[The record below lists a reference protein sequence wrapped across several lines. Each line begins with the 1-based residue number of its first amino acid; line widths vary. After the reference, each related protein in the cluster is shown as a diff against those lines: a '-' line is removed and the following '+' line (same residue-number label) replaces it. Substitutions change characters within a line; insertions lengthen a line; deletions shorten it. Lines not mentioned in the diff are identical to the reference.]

1 MKSSQENTLLYATR
15 SSSSSTDCWIGLND
29 ISSEGI
35 FVWSDGSDSLYR
47 NWGRRQPNNDRGV
60 GDCVSHYNDPDWR
73 DRPCTETPTCYFCGT
88 NGKKTG

>member
-47 NWGRRQPNNDRGV
+47 IWGRRQPNNDFGI
-60 GDCVSHYNDPDWR
+60 GDCVSHYNGPDWR
-73 DRPCTETPTCYFCGT
+73 DRRCTDSPTCYFCST
-88 NGKKTG
+88 NGKKIG